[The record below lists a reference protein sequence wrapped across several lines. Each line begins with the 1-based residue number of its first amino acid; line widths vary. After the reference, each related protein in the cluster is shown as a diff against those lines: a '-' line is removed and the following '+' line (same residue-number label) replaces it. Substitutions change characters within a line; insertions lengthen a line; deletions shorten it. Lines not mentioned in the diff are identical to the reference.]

1 MIKIEVGRP
10 FPSSN
15 IIEGVAINFE
25 EEGFY
30 LPIGFRNITDKEVH
44 AFKNDKINIDI
55 AFVNNIIFIV
65 FEIDGVVELSDA
77 AFHIALSTTPLRFL
91 DLNDGEGYKLHMF
104 LIDSKD
110 NVLKAIRLVSL
121 SEEFSHTL
129 KTLIDKQLEEFF
141 NMDDYNKRL
150 ANVFNNFTQ
159 QDLKEMSLA
168 HFSIDY

>member
-1 MIKIEVGRP
+1 MIIFEVGRP
-10 FPSSN
+10 FPFE
-15 IIEGVAINFE
+15 IENTILIDFKEN
-25 EEGFY
+25 GFH
-30 LPIGFRNITDKEVH
+30 LPIGYNNLDDFEIN
-44 AFKNDKINIDI
+44 AFKNGKIDMDI
-55 AFVNNIIFIV
+55 AFVNNIIFIIL
-65 FEIDGVVELSDA
+65 EIEGILELSDVP
-77 AFHIALSTTPLRFL
+77 FHIALSTTPLEAL
-91 DLNDGEGYKLHMF
+91 ELQDGEGYALHMF

-168 HFSIDY
+168 HFSIGY

>member
-44 AFKNDKINIDI
+44 AFKNDKIDIDI

-104 LIDSKD
+104 LIDS
-110 NVLKAIRLVSL
+110 NNNELKAIRIIEL
-121 SEEFSHTL
+121 SNDFSTVL
-129 KTLIDKQLEEFF
+129 KNLIDKQLDEFF
-141 NMDDYNKRL
+141 NMQDYEKKL
-150 ANVFNNFTQ
+150 ANIFNKMTQ
-159 QDLKEMSLA
+159 QDLKNISLS
-168 HFSIDY
+168 HFSIK

>member
-55 AFVNNIIFIV
+55 AFVNNVVFIV
-65 FEIDGVVELSDA
+65 FEIDGVVKLSDA
-77 AFHIALSTTPLRFL
+77 AFYIALSTTPLRFL

-104 LIDSKD
+104 LIDS
-110 NVLKAIRLVSL
+110 NNNELKAIRIIEL
-121 SEEFSHTL
+121 SNDFSTVL
-129 KTLIDKQLEEFF
+129 KNLIDKQLDEFF
-141 NMDDYNKRL
+141 NMQDYEKKL
-150 ANVFNNFTQ
+150 ANIFNKMTQ
-159 QDLKEMSLA
+159 QDLKNISLS
-168 HFSIDY
+168 HFSIK

>member
-65 FEIDGVVELSDA
+65 FEIDGVVELSDV

-104 LIDSKD
+104 LIDS
-110 NVLKAIRLVSL
+110 NNNELKAIRII
-121 SEEFSHTL
+121 EFSNDFSTVL
-129 KTLIDKQLEEFF
+129 KNLIDKQLDEFF
-141 NMDDYNKRL
+141 NMQDYEKKL
-150 ANVFNNFTQ
+150 ANIFNKMTQ
-159 QDLKEMSLA
+159 QDLKNISLS
-168 HFSIDY
+168 HFSIK